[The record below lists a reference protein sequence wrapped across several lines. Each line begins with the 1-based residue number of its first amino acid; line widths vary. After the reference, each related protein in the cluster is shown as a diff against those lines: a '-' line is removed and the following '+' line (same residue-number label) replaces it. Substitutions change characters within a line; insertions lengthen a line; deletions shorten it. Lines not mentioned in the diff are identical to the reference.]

1 MYVLRLMRQFA
12 FGNPISRVVATRSN
26 SPTHEVIAVAR
37 QVAVRSI
44 INSFGKLSFEH
55 QAVALD
61 QLKAHHEQSR
71 SEKIAELKQHLAKLG
86 HQARKVGRPQAIT
99 KVGSSPLKQ
108 ANGLSK
114 RRGKRSVVKRKYRD
128 AKTGNTW
135 SGRGRMASWLKAK
148 QKAGEKIEK
157 YLVA

>member
-1 MYVLRLMRQFA
+1 
-12 FGNPISRVVATRSN
+12 
-26 SPTHEVIAVAR
+26 
-37 QVAVRSI
+37 VRSI

-61 QLKAHHEQSR
+61 QLKAHHAQSR
-71 SEKIAELKQHLAKLG
+71 SEKIAELKQHLAELG
-86 HQARKVGRPQAIT
+86 QKARTVGRPQAKT
-99 KVGSSPLKQ
+99 KVGSSALKR

-114 RRGKRSVVKRKYRD
+114 RRGKRSVVKPKYRD
-128 AKTGNTW
+128 AKTGDTW
-135 SGRGRMASWLKAK
+135 SGRGRMASWLKTK